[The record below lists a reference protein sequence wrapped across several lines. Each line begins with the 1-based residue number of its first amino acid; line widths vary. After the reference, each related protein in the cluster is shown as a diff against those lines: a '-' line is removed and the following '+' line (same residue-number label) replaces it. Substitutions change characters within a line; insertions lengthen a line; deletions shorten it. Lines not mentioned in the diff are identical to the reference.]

1 MQIGFSKNISENLID
16 DFLITIVENLKKEK
30 KLKLSK
36 FGTFS
41 IRAKKS
47 RIGRNPKTKEQTT
60 ISDRD
65 VVLFKAS
72 KEFKDLVNSKMI
84 HKNND
89 AYKSIGEVAK
99 ILNLVNK
106 KKGTLNTHT
115 IRFWEK
121 EFKQIKP
128 KILNGN
134 RRYYNNDTIEVLK
147 KVKYLLKDQ
156 GMTIMGVKK
165 VLNSDKSFKLDELPN
180 NSINADYSLKN
191 KLKKIS
197 DLIKKIKSLK

>member
-1 MQIGFSKNISENLID
+1 
-16 DFLITIVENLKKEK
+16 
-30 KLKLSK
+30 
-36 FGTFS
+36 
-41 IRAKKS
+41 
-47 RIGRNPKTKEQTT
+47 
-60 ISDRD
+60 
-65 VVLFKAS
+65 
-72 KEFKDLVNSKMI
+72 MI
-84 HKNND
+84 HKIKK

-128 KILNGN
+128 NILNGN

-156 GMTIMGVKK
+156 GMTINGVKK
-165 VLNSDKSFKLDELPN
+165 VLNFDKSLKLDELPN
-180 NSINADYSLKN
+180 NSINANYSIKN

-197 DLIKKIKSLK
+197 NLIKQLKKIK

>member
-1 MQIGFSKNISENLID
+1 MI
-16 DFLITIVENLKKEK
+16 LKTNK
-30 KLKLSK
+30 
-36 FGTFS
+36 
-41 IRAKKS
+41 
-47 RIGRNPKTKEQTT
+47 
-60 ISDRD
+60 
-65 VVLFKAS
+65 
-72 KEFKDLVNSKMI
+72 
-84 HKNND
+84 

-128 KILNGN
+128 NILNGN

-156 GMTIMGVKK
+156 GMTINGVKK
-165 VLNSDKSFKLDELPN
+165 VLNKDKSLKLDELAN
-180 NSINADYSLKN
+180 NSISASYSILNKVKN
-191 KLKKIS
+191 ISNLIKQIKKLK
-197 DLIKKIKSLK
+197 

>member
-1 MQIGFSKNISENLID
+1 
-16 DFLITIVENLKKEK
+16 
-30 KLKLSK
+30 
-36 FGTFS
+36 
-41 IRAKKS
+41 
-47 RIGRNPKTKEQTT
+47 
-60 ISDRD
+60 
-65 VVLFKAS
+65 
-72 KEFKDLVNSKMI
+72 MI
-84 HKNND
+84 HKINE

-134 RRYYNNDTIEVLK
+134 RRYYNIDTIEVLK

-156 GMTIMGVKK
+156 GMTINGAKK
-165 VLNSDKSFKLDELPN
+165 VLNVDKSLKLDVLPN
-180 NSINADYSLKN
+180 NSINANYNIKN

-197 DLIKKIKSLK
+197 DLIKQIKKLK